1 MNAHSSIVALEVRA
15 PRRKPEPILKSLS
28 KKRQYQFQE
37 LGLKRQAIINAT
49 PPYGGPDEAVD
60 DHTAA
65 LDEIESEILA
75 AALGKASDIL
85 LKLSIWRGL
94 VNDPMSIRPEH
105 LRLWKQ
111 LECDIAGILQR
122 SKLG

>member
-1 MNAHSSIVALEVRA
+1 MNAHVNVAALEVRA
-15 PRRKPEPILKSLS
+15 TRCKPDAILRAVSNKRRNHFNK
-28 KKRQYQFQE
+28 
-37 LGLKRQAIINAT
+37 LGMKRQALIAAT
-49 PPYGGPDEAVD
+49 PPYGAPDEAVD

-94 VNDPMSIRPEH
+94 IKDPMSIQPEH
-105 LRLWKQ
+105 NRLWRQ
-111 LECDIAGILQR
+111 LECDIAGIMQR
-122 SKLG
+122 ARLA